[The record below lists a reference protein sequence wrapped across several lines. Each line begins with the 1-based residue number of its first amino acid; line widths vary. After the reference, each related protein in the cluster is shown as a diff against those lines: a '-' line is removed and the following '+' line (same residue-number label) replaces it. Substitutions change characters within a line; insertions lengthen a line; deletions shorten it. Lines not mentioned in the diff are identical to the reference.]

1 MAIEEKRLSSYE
13 FKYYFT
19 FCISIR
25 ILPYRN
31 VIYDTKQMI
40 SVRDSVGQNI
50 LNYTVYTIGCTV
62 TATFTI
68 TEYAGNKVA

>member
-1 MAIEEKRLSSYE
+1 MAIEEKRLACYE
-13 FKYYFT
+13 VKYYFM
-19 FCISIR
+19 FCVYIR

-31 VIYDTKQMI
+31 LIYDTKQII

-50 LNYTVYTIGCTV
+50 LNYTIYTIDSTV
-62 TATFTI
+62 TETFTI